1 VDTTAPH
8 AVPAHNPYSM
18 LVYALKASDVR
29 DVVIEG
35 HFTIRDRAP
44 MSIDAAATIAEA
56 RKLRLQIDASLREK

>member
-1 VDTTAPH
+1 
-8 AVPAHNPYSM
+8 M

-44 MSIDAAATIAEA
+44 MTIDATATIAEA
-56 RKLRLQIDASLREK
+56 RKWRVRIDASLKEK